1 MAYTKHT
8 IELVRQL
15 RSDGLSYQKIG
26 DKLGITKNQVLALAY
41 KHIHKINRHE
51 VYRDRDR
58 VRATLVADR
67 ELRPSVPFV
76 RGLNDTCFYV
86 VSNRRIN
93 LCL

>member
-26 DKLGITKNQVLALAY
+26 DKLGLTKNQVLALAY

-58 VRATLVADR
+58 VRVYALTDR
-67 ELRPSVPFV
+67 DTRPTVQFVP
-76 RGLNDTCFYV
+76 GLYDTMRYKLKEA
-86 VSNRRIN
+86 R
-93 LCL
+93 